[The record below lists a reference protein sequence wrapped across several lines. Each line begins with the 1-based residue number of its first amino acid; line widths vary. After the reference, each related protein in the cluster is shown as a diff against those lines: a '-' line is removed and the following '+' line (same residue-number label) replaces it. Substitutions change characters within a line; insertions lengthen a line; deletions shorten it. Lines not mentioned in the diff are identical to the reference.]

1 MSTYSNILR
10 RIIEAKRQE
19 IAASKNSLSAELLSD
34 IANASTRTP
43 LSMKKALSVPQPSI
57 IAEFKRRSPSKGEI
71 NTTAMPAKVVAD
83 YQTGGA
89 AACSIL
95 TDTPFFGGA
104 LTDLAIARANTSLPL
119 LRKDFVIDPYQIDQ
133 ALIYGADAILLIASA
148 LSGDEIGCLAEYA
161 HSRKLEVLLEL
172 HSPDELS
179 KYTVEADMVG
189 INNRNLNTFATDLNA
204 STEMAKLL
212 PQAAIKVAE
221 SGIKTY
227 HDIEMLSMEGY
238 AAFLIGETFM
248 KTADPGLTLKQF
260 IYGNE

>member
-1 MSTYSNILR
+1 
-10 RIIEAKRQE
+10 
-19 IAASKNSLSAELLSD
+19 
-34 IANASTRTP
+34 
-43 LSMKKALSVPQPSI
+43 
-57 IAEFKRRSPSKGEI
+57 
-71 NTTAMPAKVVAD
+71 MPAKVVAD